1 MKQLPSMRVTV
12 AVTVAVFALLLILA
26 QATALILMFEEKEE
40 EFITEILDQQI
51 THSIDLYRTVAQI
64 LAPNTPDMRL
74 YRIPPGENP
83 QNVPAYLRDLPI
95 GDHEIHDAGR
105 EYHVAVRSDAGARF
119 ILAYDVEDHE
129 NRLRTLTMI
138 TLSGALLMAGATL
151 LAVYFVS
158 GHLTRRL
165 EQLAADVAHGG
176 NQGIYVRP
184 GMQREIHVLASALEA
199 LEKRQRA
206 LLEREREF
214 TAHLGH
220 ELRTPLTG
228 IRTDAEMI
236 AGQAGLAESA
246 LRRARR
252 IVSAVDRI
260 ADLSASL
267 LSLAREAQPG
277 LVEEAG
283 LSAVLGA
290 AWEALA
296 AVAQEKGVSLSM
308 SLPDGASVRC
318 DQSLLELVLRN
329 LLENAL
335 RHSPRHGV
343 IECRLTGQV
352 LQLRDHGAGISPDD
366 LPFVFE
372 RFYRADPPADHQT
385 NSPANRP
392 PGYGLGLALVKHAC
406 TASGWNATAA
416 NAEGGGALFRID
428 FGGTL
433 SRLDTAL
440 SV

>member
-51 THSIDLYRTVAQI
+51 THSIELYRTVAQI

-83 QNVPAYLRDLPI
+83 QNVPVYLRDLPI
-95 GDHEIHDAGR
+95 GDHEIHDAGH

-385 NSPANRP
+385 NSPASRP

>member
-1 MKQLPSMRVTV
+1 MKPPYLPSMRVTV
-12 AVTVAVFALLLILA
+12 AVTVALFALLLILA
-26 QATALILMFEEKEE
+26 QAAALILMFEEKEE

-51 THSIDLYRTVAQI
+51 SHSMTLYRTMSQL
-64 LAPNTPDMRL
+64 LAPNTPDMHL
-74 YRIPPGENP
+74 YRIPPDGVSSD
-83 QNVPAYLRDLPI
+83 VPAYLRELPI

-129 NRLRTLTMI
+129 NRLRTLTVV
-138 TLSGALLMAGATL
+138 TLSGALLMTGATL

-158 GHLTRRL
+158 GYLTRRL
-165 EQLAADVAHGG
+165 EQLAADVAQGG
-176 NQGIYVRP
+176 NGGIYVRP

-199 LEKRQRA
+199 LEKRQRL

-236 AGQAGLAESA
+236 AGQAGLAEPA

-252 IVSAVDRI
+252 IVAAVDRI
-260 ADLSASL
+260 AGLSASL
-267 LSLAREAQPG
+267 LTLAREAQPA
-277 LVEEAG
+277 LVEEVG
-283 LSAVLGA
+283 LAAVLRA
-290 AWEALA
+290 AWEPLA
-296 AVAQEKGVSLSM
+296 AAAQARGVTLSE
-308 SLPDGASVRC
+308 SLPDAVCVRC

-329 LLENAL
+329 LLDNAL
-335 RHSPRHGV
+335 RHSPDDGA
-343 IECRLTGQV
+343 IDCRLAGRV
-352 LQLRDHGAGISPDD
+352 LQLRDQGEGIAPDD

-372 RFYRADPPADHQT
+372 RFYRAAHPA
-385 NSPANRP
+385 SAS

-406 TASGWNATAA
+406 TASGWQVSAA
-416 NAEGGGALFRID
+416 NAEGGGALFLLD

-433 SRLDTAL
+433 GGADAAASEIKG
-440 SV
+440 